1 MSTSSAALPVV
12 AVTSNLIHAGG
23 VVTIAPRDAT
33 GPLGAFDPGNVPSVT
48 LSRAIE
54 TATVLES
61 RSGNFETLLSRT
73 KSITTTIKLNIMS
86 MTLENYALFTGSQI
100 EEKTTSATAVASGDE
115 LLRGARRGGSW
126 YLGVS
131 SSYPEG
137 HRALTSF
144 ASLEIKATAR
154 ANSTAYAI
162 GDVISASSVAYVVTV
177 AGTSGASPPTYP
189 TAGATA
195 SDGTATIKHLG
206 PTAIATGDYVVS
218 LTAGLLT
225 LIGTTSDINTSI
237 ERMPSGYTLTLL
249 PAYTP
254 TATAYQRLI
263 PRSTTQEYTLRFNG
277 QSSTGE
283 PLNFVVPYCT
293 IVGEGDSEWINS
305 DNPQSFSLTV
315 TALKRDSANDS
326 VIPFGDTKSL
336 PWT

>member
-12 AVTSNLIHAGG
+12 PIKTNVVLAGG

-33 GPLGAFDPGNVPSVT
+33 GTLSAFDPGNISSVAMT
-48 LSRAIE
+48 R
-54 TATVLES
+54 TVEKVTVYES
-61 RSGNFETLLSRT
+61 RSGQNQVLIEKDKST
-73 KSITTTIKLNIMS
+73 KYEIKLAAMS
-86 MTLENYALFTGSQI
+86 MTLENYSLFTGAKI

-144 ASLEIKATAR
+144 ASLEIKVTAR
-154 ANSTAYAI
+154 ANSTAYAV

-177 AGTSGASPPTYP
+177 AGTSGASAPTYP

-206 PTAIATGDYVVS
+206 PIAIATGDYVVS
-218 LTAGLLT
+218 LTTGLLT
-225 LIGTTSDINTSI
+225 LIGTTCDINTSI

-254 TATAYQRLI
+254 TAKTYQRLI
-263 PRSTTQEYTLRFNG
+263 PRSSAQKYTVRFTG
-277 QSSTGE
+277 QSSEGE
-283 PLNFVVPYCT
+283 PLHFVIPECT
-293 IVGEGDSEWINS
+293 ITGDGDSQFIS
-305 DNPQSFSLTV
+305 ADSPQSITLTV
-315 TALKRDSANDS
+315 TALKLGSDNEP
-326 VIPFGDTKSL
+326 VVFFGDTRDI
-336 PWT
+336 PWS

>member
-12 AVTSNLIHAGG
+12 AIKTNLVHAGG

-54 TATVLES
+54 TATVVES
-61 RSGNFETLLSRT
+61 RSGLFETLQERT
-73 KSITTTIKLNIMS
+73 KSVKTTIKLGIMS
-86 MTLENYALFTGSQI
+86 MTLENYALFTGAQI
-100 EEKTTSATAVASGDE
+100 EEKTTDGTAVSSGDE
-115 LLRGARRGGSW
+115 LLRGARVGGSW

-137 HRALTSF
+137 HRAITSF
-144 ASLEIKATAR
+144 SGLTVKATAR
-154 ANSTAYAI
+154 ANSTAYAV
-162 GDVISASSVAYVVTV
+162 GDVISNSSIAYVVTV

-206 PTAIATGDYVVS
+206 PTAVDTADYVVS
-218 LTAGLLT
+218 LTTGLLT
-225 LIGTTSDINTSI
+225 LKGTTSDINTSI

-277 QSSTGE
+277 QTSDGE
-283 PLNFVVPYCT
+283 PLHFVVPYCT
-293 IVGEGDSEWINS
+293 IVGDGDSEWINS

-315 TALKRDSANDS
+315 TCLKRDSSNES